1 MIKSLISEA
10 DFKEAGAGSASRDEQ
25 ANKTSSNPN
34 LSRSSTPWP
43 RLKDPRIVRVSR
55 AFGGKDRHS
64 KVCTIRGL
72 RDRRVRLSV
81 PTAIQLY
88 DLQDKLGLNQPS
100 KVVDWLLDAAKHEI
114 DELPPLPMPP
124 PGTFGL
130 NHPSLV
136 LTSSH
141 DDQTNAHPQLSH
153 NHRGEG
159 PSSGIDRSNVWP
171 TNLDALWRAKS
182 KEIARDTRNEEEE
195 EKRKDNLG
203 ISDDQKQAGNNIDG
217 NSSDTFLT
225 RGSNTNPPFF
235 PGLLNSSTNMPY
247 AYQNWDHPHQTS
259 SFPLSQLGSHGF
271 QSQTTDLHNFLNVL
285 SLPSTLSLSTTQSY
299 FPSHN
304 AAATGEIDPRQF
316 NHLQLLNSSSST
328 STSQNPLPNSLS
340 TPALYPSS
348 QTLRAPHLSM
358 VTKLV
363 HSSNN
368 TGSGHQSNND
378 QGPLPR

>member
-1 MIKSLISEA
+1 MIKSLVSEA
-10 DFKEAGAGSASRDEQ
+10 DLKEAGAGSASRDEQ
-25 ANKTSSNPN
+25 ANKISSNPN

-88 DLQDKLGLNQPS
+88 DLQEKLGLNQPS

-171 TNLDALWRAKS
+171 TNLDALWQAKS

-195 EKRKDNLG
+195 GKRKDNLG

-217 NSSDTFLT
+217 NSSNTFLT
-225 RGSNTNPPFF
+225 RGSTTNPPFF
-235 PGLLNSSTNMPY
+235 PGLLNSSTNMLY
-247 AYQNWDHPHQTS
+247 DYQNWDHPHQTS

-328 STSQNPLPNSLS
+328 STSQNLLPNSLS

-368 TGSGHQSNND
+368 TGSGHQPNND
-378 QGPLPR
+378 QGPLHR